1 MKTMIYVS
9 LALNALVQV
18 CGRHALASTSRLG

>member
-9 LALNALVQV
+9 LALNALVHV
-18 CGRHALASTSRLG
+18 CGRQALAFTSQPE